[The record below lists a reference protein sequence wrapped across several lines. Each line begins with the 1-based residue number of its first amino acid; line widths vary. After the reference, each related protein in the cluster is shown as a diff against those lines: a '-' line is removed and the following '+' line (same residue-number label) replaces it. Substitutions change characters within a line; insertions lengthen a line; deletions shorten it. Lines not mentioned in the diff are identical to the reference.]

1 LIDQINAVW
10 RKIIGLISPF
20 ESRPLPARF
29 VKQSLVLFSRKWD
42 IAFATMKT
50 VLVIAGDQA
59 FRRRLTPALAEN
71 GWSVLDASDRQCALA
86 LAGEH
91 QLELIVC
98 DWEAPWAD
106 IALSC
111 CGLAGQKENSTR
123 RPVLIAA
130 GDGPV
135 AERMAALESGVDE
148 YVTKPV
154 DFHSLGKVL
163 ARFSA
168 NGSDKVESKSNGG
181 LGGSDTLVKFWG
193 VRGSIAAP
201 GPETV
206 YYGGNTSCVE
216 VRSGSDIIVL
226 DAGTGIRK
234 LGLALVEEFKDR
246 PIRLNVL
253 LTHSHWDHIQG
264 FPFFPPAYNLNNE
277 VTICG
282 FEGAR
287 QGLQSTLSTQMENPY
302 FPISMQQM
310 PGAIT
315 IRELK
320 ELSFKVGG
328 IDVKAHFVNH
338 PGICAGYRLF
348 TPGGSISYLPDV
360 ELFQQLR
367 TRTKTEGD
375 SQKRKELETVPEE
388 DRNLLEFIRD
398 TDVLIIDSQYDA
410 AEYDRHI
417 GWGHSCFEDGVTL
430 AMQGGVRRL
439 FLFHHDP
446 DHTDDQ
452 VSRMVA
458 RAREMVQRRHSTLIV
473 EAAREGCEV
482 VLPAVGATV

>member
-1 LIDQINAVW
+1 MIWAEG
-10 RKIIGLISPF
+10 RR
-20 ESRPLPARF
+20 RPIKGV
-29 VKQSLVLFSRKWD
+29 VKQSLVFLPAKWD
-42 IAFATMKT
+42 IMHGTMKT

-59 FRRRLTPALAEN
+59 FRSRLTPGLN
-71 GWSVLDASDRQCALA
+71 DHGWAVLDAGDREDALA
-86 LAGEH
+86 KML
-91 QLELIVC
+91 QNQPELIVC
-98 DWEAPWAD
+98 DLHPPWPD
-106 IALSC
+106 IARSC
-111 CGLAGQKENSTR
+111 RGLASPNEKSSHR
-123 RPVLIAA
+123 ALLVAA
-130 GDGPV
+130 GDGPM
-135 AERMAALESGVDE
+135 AERIAALESGFDE
-148 YVTKPV
+148 YISKQV
-154 DFHSLGKVL
+154 DAQSLEKLL

-168 NGSDKVESKSNGG
+168 NGQGSAKSNGAPS
-181 LGGSDTLVKFWG
+181 GGSDTLVKFWG

-206 YYGGNTSCVE
+206 HYGGNTSCVE
-216 VRSGSDIIVL
+216 VRSGSDIIIL
-226 DAGTGIRK
+226 DAGTGMRK
-234 LGLALVEEFKDR
+234 LGLALAAEFKDR

-302 FPISMQQM
+302 FPISMEQM

-328 IDVKAHFVNH
+328 IDVQAHFLNH

-367 TRTKTEGD
+367 IRSKTGGD
-375 SQKRKELETVPEE
+375 AAPRHELETVPEE
-388 DRNLLEFIRD
+388 DRNVLEFIRD
-398 TDVLIIDSQYDA
+398 SDVLIIDSQYDA
-410 AEYDRHI
+410 GEYEKHI
-417 GWGHSCFEDGVTL
+417 GWGHSCFEDAVTL

-452 VSRMVA
+452 ISRMVA
-458 RAREMVQRRHSTLIV
+458 RAREMTQRHHSPLIV

-482 VLPAVGATV
+482 VLSAQRDVSA